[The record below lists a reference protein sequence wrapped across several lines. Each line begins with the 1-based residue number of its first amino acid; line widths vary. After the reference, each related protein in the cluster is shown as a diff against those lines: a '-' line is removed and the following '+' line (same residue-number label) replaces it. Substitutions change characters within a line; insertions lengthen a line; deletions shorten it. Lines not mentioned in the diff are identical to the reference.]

1 MEQQRLAQEQ
11 GRKTLEQWYLKRS
24 RAANTTSSEPLIA
37 GLGLDTRSS
46 RLLVESLLVGDRRTF
61 LRILIVT
68 VNYGRMVTLSL

>member
-46 RLLVESLLVGDRRTF
+46 RLLEGRVTAGGRSQNLLENTDCDC
-61 LRILIVT
+61 
-68 VNYGRMVTLSL
+68 